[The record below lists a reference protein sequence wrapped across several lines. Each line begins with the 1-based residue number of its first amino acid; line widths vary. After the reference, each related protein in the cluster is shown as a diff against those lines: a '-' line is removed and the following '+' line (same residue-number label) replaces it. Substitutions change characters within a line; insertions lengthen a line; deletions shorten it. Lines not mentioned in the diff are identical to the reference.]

1 MSQLD
6 NGDIFLGCGERDSII
21 ARIRPDSDEQ
31 MDIMHRFHS
40 TDSLF
45 AMIFVKPGKGTG
57 TSKLNQ
63 GCTIDSFSSEVHASL
78 GIMHGCS
85 GVMMEKM
92 KVGLQNV
99 HHLWVLKCSHG
110 HAVLVASNRG
120 HIETFLIPEVGSLT
134 TSKIIPEGFDQT
146 TSTIC
151 CCEIGGTAIQV
162 TPRGAFEFSTIAH
175 STRFRI
181 KKRAWRPGSGRVI
194 TATGN
199 GEFLAIAVSVG
210 LLVSYS
216 PFVTEALQ

>member
-1 MSQLD
+1 M
-6 NGDIFLGCGERDSII
+6 NAFTR
-21 ARIRPDSDEQ
+21 
-31 MDIMHRFHS
+31 S
-40 TDSLF
+40 TLSTQ
-45 AMIFVKPGKGTG
+45 AMIFVKPGKATG

-63 GCTIDSFSSEVHASL
+63 GCTIGSFSSEVHASL

-92 KVGLQNV
+92 RVGLQNV

-120 HIETFLIPEVGSLT
+120 HIETFLIPEAGSLT

-181 KKRAWRPGSGRVI
+181 KKRAWRPGSGPPPKHH
-194 TATGN
+194 
-199 GEFLAIAVSVG
+199 E
-210 LLVSYS
+210 
-216 PFVTEALQ
+216 